1 MSEMGQTEKYSARGD
16 LFRSSPKNGHW
27 TPYFGEPSIELR
39 RSIVM
44 EYASPIGRHDRVK
57 RGFESHPLPLVRY
70 NLLFFKE
77 NLVQNYPLNGP
88 QAVKFH

>member
-1 MSEMGQTEKYSARGD
+1 MSGWGQTEKYSARGD

-44 EYASPIGRHDRVK
+44 EYSVGPDK
-57 RGFESHPLPLVRY
+57 GFKANE
-70 NLLFFKE
+70 KE
-77 NLVQNYPLNGP
+77 EMPRDTDDLEISC
-88 QAVKFH
+88 K